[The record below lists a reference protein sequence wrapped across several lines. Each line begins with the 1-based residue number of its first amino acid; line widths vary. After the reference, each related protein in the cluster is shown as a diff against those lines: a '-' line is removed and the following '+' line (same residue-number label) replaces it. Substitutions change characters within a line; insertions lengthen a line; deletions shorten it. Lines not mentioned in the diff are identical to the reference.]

1 MADAQVFVGAGD
13 LYINRIDPAT
23 GLSAG
28 LAGPFYADKF
38 AVKANTTMK
47 EKKSKGLAT
56 YGQVIGSVAL
66 QDPAEIEITLSQT
79 GRDGMAMALLG
90 TASALSQGAGS
101 IVDEVIVAKHGY
113 WVQLS
118 KQNFQVAGFSVK
130 HTSGAPTYVLGTD
143 YEVNYQLG
151 MVRILSTGAILN
163 GASIKVSGTYLAFT
177 GSQIAG
183 ATQAQVRGE
192 FILDGKNFADDK
204 PVIVRVWQAV
214 LSSGELFD
222 FLSDDFGDIPLKG
235 KMETP
240 SGKTSPFVVELR
252 GVS

>member
-23 GLSAG
+23 GLSVG

-38 AVKANTTMK
+38 AVKANTQIK
-47 EKKSKGLAT
+47 EKKSKGRST

-79 GRDGMAMALLG
+79 GKDGMAMALLG
-90 TASALSQGAGS
+90 TASALSQGGGT
-101 IVDEVIVAKHGY
+101 ITDEVIVAKHGY

-130 HTSGAPTYVLGTD
+130 HNSGSPTYVLGTD

-151 MVRILSTGAILN
+151 MVRVLSTGAIAD
-163 GASIKVSGTYLAFT
+163 GASIKVSGTYVAFT
-177 GSQIAG
+177 GSKISG

-204 PVIVRVWQAV
+204 AVIVRVWQAV

-222 FLSDDFGDIPLKG
+222 FLSDNFGDVPLKG

-240 SGKTSPFVVELR
+240 TGKTSPFDVELR